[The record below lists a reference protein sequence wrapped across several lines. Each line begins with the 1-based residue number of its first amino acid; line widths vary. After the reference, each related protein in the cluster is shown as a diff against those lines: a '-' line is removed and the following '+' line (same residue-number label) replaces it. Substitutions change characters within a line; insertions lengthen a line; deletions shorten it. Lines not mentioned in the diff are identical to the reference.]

1 MMEKIELTE
10 EERDLILDKINKEKE
25 DVSSKVMPLMEKIFG
40 EKIKYENYRRIDLL
54 EGVLNNVGKPIDSSL
69 VGSALTLV
77 SKFFLRKED
86 YGVVSGNYIIAK
98 GTFRNQGTLP
108 WDNEVYDMFMLIN
121 LDTGYAE
128 EKVAYTSD
136 EDAALKELL
145 KDYYVSEIIYNGF
158 LEKWRERYDIRRE
171 NRGERV

>member
-1 MMEKIELTE
+1 MEKIELTDE
-10 EERDLILDKINKEKE
+10 EASSILDKINKEKK
-25 DVSSKVMPLMEKIFG
+25 DLLSKTMELMEKIFG
-40 EKIKYENYRRIDLL
+40 KDIRYENYKRIDVL
-54 EGVLNNVGKPIDSSL
+54 EGILNNVGKPIDSSL

-77 SKFFLRKED
+77 SKFFLNKED

-128 EKVAYTSD
+128 NKVTYTSD

-158 LEKWRERYDIRRE
+158 LEKWREKYDIRRE
-171 NRGERV
+171 NRGKRI

>member
-1 MMEKIELTE
+1 MEKIELTE
-10 EERDLILDKINKEKE
+10 EERELILDKINKEKE
-25 DVSSKVMPLMEKIFG
+25 DLLSKTMKLMEKIFG
-40 EKIKYENYRRIDLL
+40 EDIRYENLKRIDVL
-54 EGVLNNVGKPIDSSL
+54 EGILKNIGKPIDNKL

-77 SKFFLRKED
+77 SKFFLNKED
-86 YGVVSGNYIIAK
+86 YGVVSGDYIIAK
-98 GTFRNQGTLP
+98 GVFRNQGTLP

-121 LDTGYAE
+121 LDTGYTE
-128 EKVAYTSD
+128 NKVSYTSD

-158 LEKWRERYDIRRE
+158 LEKWREKYDVRRE

>member
-1 MMEKIELTE
+1 MEKIELTDE
-10 EERDLILDKINKEKE
+10 EASSILDKINKEKK
-25 DVSSKVMPLMEKIFG
+25 DLLSKTMELMEKIFG
-40 EKIKYENYRRIDLL
+40 KDIRYENFKRIELL
-54 EGVLNNVGKPIDSSL
+54 EGILNNVGKPIDSSL

-77 SKFFLRKED
+77 SKFFLNKED

-128 EKVAYTSD
+128 KKVTYTSD

-158 LEKWRERYDIRRE
+158 LEKWREKYDIRRE
-171 NRGERV
+171 NRGERI

>member
-1 MMEKIELTE
+1 MEKIELTDE
-10 EERDLILDKINKEKE
+10 EASSILDKINKEKK
-25 DVSSKVMPLMEKIFG
+25 DLLSKTMELMEKIFG
-40 EKIKYENYRRIDLL
+40 KDIRYENFKRIELL
-54 EGVLNNVGKPIDSSL
+54 EGILNNVGKPIDSSL

-158 LEKWRERYDIRRE
+158 LEKWRERYDIRRK
-171 NRGERV
+171 NRGKRI

>member
-1 MMEKIELTE
+1 MEKIELTDE
-10 EERDLILDKINKEKE
+10 EASSILDKINKEKK
-25 DVSSKVMPLMEKIFG
+25 DLLSKTMELMEKIFG
-40 EKIKYENYRRIDLL
+40 KDIRYENYKRIDVL
-54 EGVLNNVGKPIDSSL
+54 EGILNNVGKPIDSSL

-77 SKFFLRKED
+77 SKFFLNKED

-98 GTFRNQGTLP
+98 GTFRNQGTLL

-128 EKVAYTSD
+128 NKVTYTSD

-158 LEKWRERYDIRRE
+158 LEKWREKYDIRRE
-171 NRGERV
+171 NRGKRI

>member
-1 MMEKIELTE
+1 MEKIELTDE
-10 EERDLILDKINKEKE
+10 EASSILDKINKEKK
-25 DVSSKVMPLMEKIFG
+25 DLLSKTMELMEKIFG
-40 EKIKYENYRRIDLL
+40 KDIRYENFKRIELL
-54 EGVLNNVGKPIDSSL
+54 EGILNNVGKPIDSSL

-98 GTFRNQGTLP
+98 GTFSNQGTLP

-128 EKVAYTSD
+128 KKVSYTND

>member
-1 MMEKIELTE
+1 MEKIELTDE
-10 EERDLILDKINKEKE
+10 EASSILDKINKEKK
-25 DVSSKVMPLMEKIFG
+25 DLLSKTMELMEKLFG
-40 EKIKYENYRRIDLL
+40 KDIRYENFKRIELL
-54 EGVLNNVGKPIDSSL
+54 EGILNNVGKPIDSSL

-77 SKFFLRKED
+77 SKFFLNKED

-128 EKVAYTSD
+128 KKVTYTSD

-158 LEKWRERYDIRRE
+158 LEKWREKYDIRRE